1 MSQFKVKL
9 EKIVAQNDSLVC
21 VGLDTDPKKIPQSV
35 SKKAD
40 PIFEF
45 NKAIIDATAD
55 LVCAYKPQIA
65 FYAAEGEKGSRALKK
80 TVEYLRKNYPQVPVI
95 CDAKRGDI
103 GNTAAKYTEEI
114 FDWFGFD
121 AVTVNPYLGFDSI
134 EPFLKREDKGIII
147 LCRTSNPGA
156 ADFQDLRI
164 NGAPLYQIVAK
175 KIVKWNKQYGNCL
188 MVTGATWPKQLSEI
202 RKIASDIPFLV
213 PGIGAQGGEVEAAVK
228 NGQDK
233 KGAGLIINSSRG
245 IIYASSGPD
254 FAKVARA
261 ETEKL
266 RNEINKYRRKK

>member
-1 MSQFKVKL
+1 MGFKERL

-35 SKKAD
+35 SKKAE

-45 NKAIIDATAD
+45 NKAIIKATAD

-65 FYAAEGEKGSRALKK
+65 FYAAEGEKGLKALKK
-80 TVEYLRKNYPQVPVI
+80 TVEHLKKNFPRIPII

-103 GNTAAKYTEEI
+103 GSTAAKYAQEV

-156 ADFQDLRI
+156 ADFQDLKI
-164 NGAPLYQIVAK
+164 KGVPLYQIVAE
-175 KIVKWNKQYGNCL
+175 KIVTWNKQYRNCL
-188 MVTGATWPKQLSEI
+188 MVVGATWPRELKKVREM
-202 RKIASDIPFLV
+202 APNVPFLV
-213 PGIGAQGGEVEAAVK
+213 PGVGAQGGDVEAVLK

-233 KGAGLIINSSRG
+233 SGAGLIINSSRG

-254 FAKVARA
+254 FAKAARV

-266 RNEINKYRRKK
+266 RNEINKYRR